1 MPDYQLK
8 MNLEEKSTAIK
19 ELFEELEGEMKPFQ
33 QEGGL
38 PCISG
43 CGFCCVNP
51 NIAATP
57 LEFLP
62 LAFDLFSKGLAEE
75 VANQLALEEKPGNCI
90 LYRPQSEDQKKGF
103 CGSYPHR
110 GMICRLFGSSAR
122 RNNKSG
128 TKELITCKLLKENF
142 RADYLE
148 ATNRINEGM
157 EIPIAAGWYTRL
169 ADIDS
174 YLSQQYPINQA
185 ILLAL
190 ESVLRYKFYQGEEGS
205 EGQ

>member
-1 MPDYQLK
+1 MEELFVE
-8 MNLEEKSTAIK
+8 LEEET
-19 ELFEELEGEMKPFQ
+19 KPFQ
-33 QEGGL
+33 KEGGL

-62 LAFDLFSKGLAEE
+62 LAFDLFDKGLAEQ

-90 LYRPQSEDQKKGF
+90 LYRPQSEDEKKGF
-103 CGSYPHR
+103 CGSYKHR
-110 GMICRLFGSSAR
+110 GLICRLFGSSAR

-128 TKELITCKLLKENF
+128 EKELITCKILKETDKENF
-142 RADYLE
+142 LE
-148 ATNRINEGM
+148 ATKRINSGL

-169 ADIDS
+169 EDIDS
-174 YLSQQYPINQA
+174 NLSRQFPINQA
-185 ILLAL
+185 ILMAL
-190 ESVLRYKFYQGEEGS
+190 ELVLRYEFYQSEEDPKS
-205 EGQ
+205 